1 MKEAFRRVVLK
12 VSGQRLGGEAGF
24 GINLP
29 MIQRTAQEI
38 VEVREEGVE
47 IGIVCG
53 GGNIIRGISAAAEGL
68 TRVSADA
75 MGMLAGVMNS
85 LALQDALEKCGA
97 DTRLLSAIEIKQVAE
112 PHIRRRAIR
121 HIEKGR
127 IVIFAAGT
135 GNPYFTTDTGAA
147 LRAMEIG
154 AEALLKGT
162 RVDGV
167 YDADPEKCP
176 EAKRYDRISYREFL
190 HRNLGVMDA
199 TAISL
204 CQANKLPIVVFNMS
218 EPGNLLRV
226 IRGETIGTVVAD

>member
-1 MKEAFRRVVLK
+1 
-12 VSGQRLGGEAGF
+12 
-24 GINLP
+24 
-29 MIQRTAQEI
+29 
-38 VEVREEGVE
+38 
-47 IGIVCG
+47 
-53 GGNIIRGISAAAEGL
+53 
-68 TRVSADA
+68 
-75 MGMLAGVMNS
+75 
-85 LALQDALEKCGA
+85 
-97 DTRLLSAIEIKQVAE
+97 
-112 PHIRRRAIR
+112 
-121 HIEKGR
+121 
-127 IVIFAAGT
+127 
-135 GNPYFTTDTGAA
+135 
-147 LRAMEIG
+147 MEIG